1 MFLWTNKR
9 KEKRKAGDRRSR
21 RTQETGE
28 EGKQWGWVGGV
39 DRKQKKKTG
48 KRGTEKDD
56 VKLSG
61 KQQYTKDNDKNQRN
75 DDSKQKKG
83 EMLQSID
90 GGRLGGAGE
99 GV

>member
-1 MFLWTNKR
+1 M
-9 KEKRKAGDRRSR
+9 
-21 RTQETGE
+21 TGE
-28 EGKQWGWVGGV
+28 AEELKRQERRGKQWGWVGGV
-39 DRKQKKKTG
+39 DRKQKKKKNG

>member
-1 MFLWTNKR
+1 M
-9 KEKRKAGDRRSR
+9 
-21 RTQETGE
+21 
-28 EGKQWGWVGGV
+28 
-39 DRKQKKKTG
+39 
-48 KRGTEKDD
+48 
-56 VKLSG
+56 KLSG

>member
-1 MFLWTNKR
+1 MGVGRGGWQEAKKKKR
-9 KEKRKAGDRRSR
+9 KKGD
-21 RTQETGE
+21 
-28 EGKQWGWVGGV
+28 
-39 DRKQKKKTG
+39 G